1 MQSLMAVLAERVLVC
16 DGAMGT
22 AIHAWDLDVERDY
35 RGLEGCSEILN
46 VTRPDVIGA
55 IHAGFLEAGCDA
67 IETNAFGAN
76 ALVLAEYDC
85 PDRDIE
91 LSQAAAAVARQVAD
105 DHSTPEQ
112 PRFVFGNLGP
122 TTKLPSLGHTDFET
136 MADSYRRQTL
146 GLLAGGV
153 DALIIETCQDILQ
166 AKCALA
172 GIDDACAEFGSR
184 PPVIVQVT
192 LETTGTMLMGTEL
205 PAAFAAI
212 WGYDIQVFGLNC
224 ATGPQQMEDHVR
236 WLSAN
241 CPLPLSVMPNAGLPQ
256 MVQGE
261 AWFPLQPAELADW
274 HERFVTDYGVAL
286 VGGCCGTTPEH
297 LRQVVLR
304 VGGRPAS
311 QREVTFEPSLSSLYS
326 RETIEQESSFLIVG
340 ERCNTTGSRKFRE
353 QLQAGDLD
361 GMVQTAREQV
371 KGGAQVLDVC
381 VDYVGRDGVADMQH
395 VMARFATQV
404 TVPMMVDSTEAP
416 VLETALKLLG
426 GKSAINSINLENGR
440 ERPDTVLPFAKRYN
454 AAVVAL
460 TIDEEGMARTAER
473 KVEIARRLY
482 DIAVDEYGLAPHNLL
497 FDVLTLPI
505 STGAADERRNAVET
519 IEGIRGVKANCPGAY
534 CLLGVSNVSFGLNP
548 AARQVLNSVFL
559 HECMAAGLDAA
570 IVHAQRIMPLYKIE
584 AAERDAALDLIYDRQ
599 HDGDPL
605 QRFMKL
611 FEDAGARVQTGPRE
625 DLSLEEDLARRIV
638 DGDSVGLT
646 DALDQALE
654 RYRPLDI
661 INDHLLAGMGTVGEL
676 FGSGQMQLPF
686 VLQSAEVMKQA
697 VGYLEPFMEKDGGA
711 GSKGT
716 LVLATVKGDVHD
728 IGKNLVD
735 IILSNNGYKV
745 VNLGI
750 KQPIGTIVDAALE
763 HQADAIG
770 LSGLLVK
777 STLVMRDDLVELNHR
792 GLDYFPVILG
802 GAALTREYVEQ
813 DLDALYQGTVLYG
826 QDAFEGLAHMNDVC
840 SPAARQARRERLRRG
855 AEAVAEAAPVP
866 AVAAPVNGAAQRS
879 DVSAIGAPEAPFEGT
894 RVVET
899 FDLAELW
906 PYVNPLAL
914 YGGQYRLRRRSDES
928 RDDWWARVATDV
940 EPRIRELQ
948 ARIVAEGWF
957 QPRAVYGFFRCAGEG
972 NDLVVSRPD
981 GEEWLRFTFPRQP
994 DGRRL
999 CLSDYFRP
1007 RSDGGDWLA
1016 AQLVTL
1022 GERIAPIE
1030 QELYAADKY
1039 TDYLY
1044 LHGLA
1049 VETTEALAEVV
1060 HQHIRR
1066 AWGIAAQ
1073 DAPTAAGLFRQE
1085 YRGARYSFGYPAC
1098 PEVED
1103 HTRLFELLR
1112 PERIGVSLSEEC
1124 MLVPEVATS
1133 ALITAHPEAR
1143 YFGVAAEGSTRG

>member
-1 MQSLMAVLAERVLVC
+1 MHSLMAALADRVLVC

-22 AIHAWDLDVERDY
+22 AIHAWDLDVDRDY
-35 RGLEGCSEILN
+35 EGLEGCSEILS
-46 VTRPDVIGA
+46 VTRPDVIEA
-55 IHAGFLEAGCDA
+55 IHAGFLDAGCDA

-85 PDRDIE
+85 PERDIE
-91 LSQAAAAVARQVAD
+91 LAQAAAELARKVAD
-105 DHSTPEQ
+105 AYSTPER

-122 TTKLPSLGHTDFET
+122 TTKLPSLLHVDFDT

-146 GLLAGGV
+146 GLLEGGV

-172 GIDDACAEFGSR
+172 GIDDACTEFGSR

-192 LETTGTMLMGTEL
+192 METTGAMLMGTEL

-212 WGYDIQVFGLNC
+212 WGYDVQVFGLNC

-241 CPLPLSVMPNAGLPQ
+241 CPLPISIMPNAGLPQ
-256 MVQGE
+256 MVKGE
-261 AWFPLQPAELADW
+261 AHFPLQPHELAEW
-274 HERFVTDYGVAL
+274 HARFVTDYGVAL
-286 VGGCCGTTPEH
+286 VGGCCGTTAEH
-297 LRQVVLR
+297 LRQVVER
-304 VGGRPAS
+304 VGGQPAP
-311 QREVTFEPSLSSLYS
+311 QRDVTFEPSLSSLYS

-340 ERCNTTGSRKFRE
+340 ERCNTTGSKKFRE
-353 QLQAGDLD
+353 QLQAGDVD
-361 GMVQTAREQV
+361 GMVQTARDQV
-371 KGGAQVLDVC
+371 KGGAMVLDVC
-381 VDYVGRDGVADMQH
+381 VDYVGRDGVSDMQQ
-395 VMARFATQV
+395 VMSRFATQV
-404 TVPMMVDSTEAP
+404 TVPIMVDSTEAP
-416 VLETALKLLG
+416 VLEAALKLLG

-440 ERPDTVLPFAKRYN
+440 ERPETVLPYARRYN

-473 KVEIARRLY
+473 KVEIAKRLY
-482 DIAVDEYGLAPHNLL
+482 DISVDEYGLAPSNLL

-519 IEGIRGVKANCPGAY
+519 IEGIRGVKAACPGAY

-559 HECMAAGLDAA
+559 HECMEAGLDAA
-570 IVHAQRIMPLYKIE
+570 IVHAQRIMPLYKIDE
-584 AAERDAALDLIYDRQ
+584 AERDAALDLIYDRQ
-599 HDGDPL
+599 DHGDPL

-611 FEDAGARVQTGPRE
+611 FEDASARVQQGPRE

-638 DGDSVGLT
+638 DGDSVGMT

-654 RYRPLDI
+654 SYAALDI
-661 INDHLLAGMGTVGEL
+661 INDFLLAGMGKVGEL

-697 VGYLEPFMEKDGGA
+697 VAYLEPHMEKAGGA

-750 KQPIGTIVDAALE
+750 KQPIGSIVEAALE

-802 GAALTREYVEQ
+802 GAALTRNYVEE
-813 DLDALYQGTVLYG
+813 DLRELYQGTVLYG
-826 QDAFEGLAHMNDVC
+826 QDAFEGLAHMDTVC
-840 SPAARQARRERLRRG
+840 SPAARHARRERLRRG
-855 AEAVAEAAPVP
+855 ADAVAVAEPV
-866 AVAAPVNGAAQRS
+866 AEEEAKVNGTVVRS
-879 DVSAIGAPEAPFEGT
+879 DVPELAAPEPPQLGT
-894 RVVET
+894 EVIES
-899 FDLAELW
+899 FDLDAIW
-906 PYVNPLAL
+906 SYVNPLAL
-914 YGGQYRLRRRSDES
+914 YGGQYRLRRRPDES
-928 RDDWWARVATDV
+928 REDWWARVLAEI
-940 EPRIRELQ
+940 EPRIVELKE
-948 ARIVAEGWF
+948 RIVAEGWF
-957 QPRAVYGFFRCAGEG
+957 QPQAITGFFRCAAEG
-972 NDLVVSRPD
+972 DDLVVETD
-981 GEEWLRFTFPRQP
+981 GGAPLRFTFPRQP
-994 DGRRL
+994 EGRHL
-999 CLSDYFRP
+999 CLSDFFR
-1007 RSDGGDWLA
+1007 SAEQGGDWLA

-1022 GERIAPIE
+1022 GERVAPIE

-1049 VETTEALAEVV
+1049 VETTEALAECV

-1066 AWGIAAQ
+1066 AWGIAEA
-1073 DAPTAAGLFRQE
+1073 DAATPDGLFRQE

-1098 PEVED
+1098 PD
-1103 HTRLFELLR
+1103 LDQHTILFEMLR
-1112 PERIGVSLSEEC
+1112 PERIGVTLSEEY

-1133 ALITAHPEAR
+1133 ALVTAHPEAR
-1143 YFGVAAEGSTRG
+1143 YFGVAAEGTPSR